1 MANMFAK
8 LINTRLNEV
17 NGWLDTASDEC
28 HDEGTREWAIN
39 VASEE
44 MAKVTDDIV
53 VLKNATKAEVIDMLG
68 MKVAG
73 EYKKTVE
80 RLNEFLNK

>member
-1 MANMFAK
+1 MANMFSK
-8 LINTRLNEV
+8 LISTRLNEA
-17 NGWLDTASDEC
+17 NGWLDTASGES
-28 HDEGTREWAIN
+28 HDDGTREWAIN

-44 MAKVTDDIV
+44 MAKVNDDIV
-53 VLKNATKAEVIDMLG
+53 VLKNATKAEVIEMLG

-80 RLNEFLNK
+80 RLNEYLNK

>member
-8 LINTRLNEV
+8 LISTRLNEV
-17 NGWLDTASDEC
+17 NGWLDMASDESN
-28 HDEGTREWAIN
+28 DAGTQGWAVN

-44 MAKVTDDIV
+44 MAKVTDDLA
-53 VLKNATKAEVIDMLG
+53 VLKTATNFEIADMVG
-68 MKVAG
+68 VKVAG

-80 RLNEFLNK
+80 RLREFLNK